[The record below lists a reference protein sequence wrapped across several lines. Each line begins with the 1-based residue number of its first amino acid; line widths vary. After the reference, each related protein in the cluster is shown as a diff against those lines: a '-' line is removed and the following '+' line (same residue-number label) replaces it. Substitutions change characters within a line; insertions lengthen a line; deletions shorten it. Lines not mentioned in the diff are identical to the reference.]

1 MDFKFRSKVRVKKAI
16 GKILRPDGTA
26 SQAEFFEGSTG
37 SVIRH
42 DPQKGGYLIVLDCP
56 EISAAMGE
64 TITAYFSEYELEP
77 LDHPTDRSAH
87 DLTAGTPAESLPGPF
102 EYDGESGPMGYRAV
116 RAKNNRAKRLGDA

>member
-1 MDFKFRSKVRVKKAI
+1 MDFKFRAKVKVKKAI
-16 GKILRPDGTA
+16 GRILRPDGTA

-77 LDHPTDRSAH
+77 ITLA
-87 DLTAGTPAESLPGPF
+87 AYALPDAAKDGPF
-102 EYDGESGPMGYRAV
+102 EYRTESDNGITAGYMALKARANQ
-116 RAKNNRAKRLGDA
+116 KKRLGDA